1 MKRVSN
7 GFTVAEV
14 LLVVVLLGLL
24 TVAVTRNGW
33 FTLDRARES
42 AAFADMS
49 IYQIT
54 INEVMDEYGETI
66 DTLSSMVPYMN
77 QKLQSSLYVVDTD
90 DNTIVSINDS
100 ISSGEKY
107 KIELV
112 DSDDGDEEYLIST
125 GRLYIRFRLE

>member
-54 INEVMDEYGETI
+54 INEVMDEYSDKI
-66 DTLSSMVPYMN
+66 DSLSSVVPYMN
-77 QKLQSSLYVVDTD
+77 EKLQSSLYVTEGDGDT
-90 DNTIVSINDS
+90 IISINDS

-112 DSDDGDEEYLIST
+112 DEEYLVST
-125 GRLYIRFRLE
+125 GRLYIKFRLE